1 MAVPYVW
8 IMNWWWRRWCLLY
21 VDGRWWLLGSLE
33 AQAVFPCGLTCE
45 SGGSGNVDRAM
56 LAEGLSELLSK
67 LRYLLLSDG
76 SNGGNQCAQAQVHRG
91 AWR

>member
-21 VDGRWWLLGSLE
+21 VDGRLWLLGIFE
-33 AQAVFPCGLTCE
+33 AQAVFTCGLTCE
-45 SGGSGNVDRAM
+45 SGVIGDVDCAM

-76 SNGGNQCAQAQVHRG
+76 SNGGDKCAQSQVHRG

>member
-1 MAVPYVW
+1 M
-8 IMNWWWRRWCLLY
+8 
-21 VDGRWWLLGSLE
+21 
-33 AQAVFPCGLTCE
+33 
-45 SGGSGNVDRAM
+45 DRAM

-76 SNGGNQCAQAQVHRG
+76 SNGGDQCAQAQVHRG

>member
-1 MAVPYVW
+1 M
-8 IMNWWWRRWCLLY
+8 
-21 VDGRWWLLGSLE
+21 
-33 AQAVFPCGLTCE
+33 TCE
-45 SGGSGNVDRAM
+45 SGGSGDVDRAM

-76 SNGGNQCAQAQVHRG
+76 SNGGDQCAQAQVHRG